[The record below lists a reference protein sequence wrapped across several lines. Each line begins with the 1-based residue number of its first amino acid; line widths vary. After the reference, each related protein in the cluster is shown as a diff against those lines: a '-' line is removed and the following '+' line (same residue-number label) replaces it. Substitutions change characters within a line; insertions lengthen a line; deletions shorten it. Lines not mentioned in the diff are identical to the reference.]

1 MILTKMFSIC
11 NVWFLMITRLSTF
24 DYLKIYSV
32 ILTKKLLNS
41 HIKEQLKKES
51 RFIVTFIK
59 VQRIQLTKNE
69 IKKNE
74 KNKNR
79 IGIT

>member
-1 MILTKMFSIC
+1 
-11 NVWFLMITRLSTF
+11 MITRLSTF
-24 DYLKIYSV
+24 DYLKIDIV
-32 ILTKKLLNS
+32 LLTKKLLNS
-41 HIKEQLKKES
+41 YIKEQLKKES

-59 VQRIQLTKNE
+59 VQRIQLTKNK

>member
-1 MILTKMFSIC
+1 
-11 NVWFLMITRLSTF
+11 MITRLSIF
-24 DYLKIYSV
+24 DYLKIYIV
-32 ILTKKLLNS
+32 LLIKKLLNS

-59 VQRIQLTKNE
+59 VQRIQLTKNK

>member
-1 MILTKMFSIC
+1 
-11 NVWFLMITRLSTF
+11 MITRLSTF
-24 DYLKIYSV
+24 DYLKIYIV
-32 ILTKKLLNS
+32 LLTKKLLNS

-69 IKKNE
+69 IKK
-74 KNKNR
+74 KLKKIK
-79 IGIT
+79 IG